1 MRILIWQELFWPHL
15 GGVEV
20 LATNLLSAL
29 RRRGYEII
37 VVTRQDSL
45 DMPRET
51 TYQGIPVYR
60 YPFWSALTSGKLSQV
75 MELRSQVAKLK
86 QAFAPDLVHINSFG
100 PSVLLHYDTANAHHA
115 PVLLT
120 LHTTHQPINAKSLG
134 PDGLFARHL
143 RTANWVTCVSNA
155 VFVHWRQL
163 VPEID
168 AYSSVVYNGLAPPAL
183 SPEPLSTNP
192 PRLLCLGRL
201 HPDKCFDLALKAFA
215 LVRDRFPLAHLGIA
229 GDGDERPVLERQVA
243 DMRLDNVEFVG
254 WVAPGKIFDL
264 MNAATIIIVP
274 SRHEGLP
281 TVALEAGMM
290 ARPVV
295 ATRVG
300 GVPEIVVDQET
311 GLLVDPGD
319 WRALAE
325 AIEFLLATP
334 EAAIEFG
341 QAARRRI
348 QRLFSFERYIDAYD
362 TLYRKLITGDSTE
375 TTTLS

>member
-1 MRILIWQELFWPHL
+1 MRILIWQELFWPHV
-15 GGVEV
+15 GGIEV
-20 LATNLLSAL
+20 LATKLIFAL
-29 RRRGYEII
+29 QQRGYEII

-45 DMPRET
+45 DLPKKA

-60 YPFWSALTSGKLSQV
+60 YPFWSNLTSGKLDQV
-75 MELRSQVAKLK
+75 MALRSQIAKLK
-86 QAFAPDLVHINSFG
+86 RAFAPDLVHINSFG
-100 PSVLLHYDTANAHHA
+100 PSVLFHYDTTNAYAA

-120 LHTTHQPINAKSLG
+120 LHTAYQPINAQSLG
-134 PDGLFARHL
+134 QDGLFRKTL
-143 RTANWVTCVSNA
+143 RAASWVTCVSNA
-155 VFVHWRQL
+155 VFAHWCQL
-163 VPEID
+163 VPEIA
-168 AYSSVVYNGLAPPAL
+168 AYSSVVYNGLVPPAIF
-183 SPEPLSTNP
+183 PEPLPTDS

-215 LVRDRFPLAHLGIA
+215 SVRDHFPRARLIIA

-243 DMRLDNVEFVG
+243 EMGLDNVEFVG
-254 WVAPGKIFDL
+254 WVVPGKIFEL
-264 MNAATIIIVP
+264 MNAATIVIVP
-274 SRHEGLP
+274 SRYEGLP

-300 GVPEIVVDQET
+300 GVPEIVVDRET

-319 WRALAE
+319 WRALAA
-325 AIEFLLATP
+325 AIEFLLARP
-334 EAAIEFG
+334 ESATEFG

-348 QRLFSFERYIDAYD
+348 QRLFNFERYIDDYD
-362 TLYRKLITGDSTE
+362 ALYRKLVTGDTTE

>member
-1 MRILIWQELFWPHL
+1 MRILIWQELFWPHV
-15 GGVEV
+15 GGIEV
-20 LATNLLSAL
+20 LAIKLILAL
-29 RRRGYEII
+29 QQRGYEII

-45 DMPRET
+45 DLPKEA

-60 YPFWSALTSGKLSQV
+60 YPFWSDLTSGKLDQV
-75 MELRSQVAKLK
+75 VARRSQIAKLK
-86 QAFAPDLVHINSFG
+86 RAFAPDLVHINSFG
-100 PSVLLHYDTANAHHA
+100 PSVLFHYDTTNAYPT

-120 LHTTHQPINAKSLG
+120 LHTAYQPINAQSLG
-134 PDGLFARHL
+134 QDGLFRKTL
-143 RTANWVTCVSNA
+143 RAANWVTCVSNA
-155 VFVHWRQL
+155 VFAHWRQL
-163 VPEID
+163 VPEIA
-168 AYSSVVYNGLAPPAL
+168 AYSSVVYNGLVPPAL
-183 SPEPLSTNP
+183 SPEPLPTDP

-215 LVRDRFPLAHLGIA
+215 SVRDRFPRAHLVIA

-243 DMRLDNVEFVG
+243 DMGLDNVEFVG
-254 WVAPGKIFDL
+254 WVAPGKIFEL
-264 MNAATIIIVP
+264 MSAATIVIVP
-274 SRHEGLP
+274 SRYEGLP

-319 WRALAE
+319 WRALAA
-325 AIEFLLATP
+325 AIEFLLARP
-334 EAAIEFG
+334 ESATEFG

-348 QRLFSFERYIDAYD
+348 QRLFNFERYIDGYD
-362 TLYRKLITGDSTE
+362 ALYRKLVTGDTTE